1 MKARVPDK
9 TLIAVEKEKAQTD
22 AIKLC
27 VVTFVAS
34 LNDVGLAEST
44 IDKILKKEKSYIDSI
59 RNGNVS
65 WQEIADCLAEEK
77 GINFDWIEESANNAR
92 KH

>member
-1 MKARVPDK
+1 MKARVPDR
-9 TLIAVEKEKAQTD
+9 TMIAAERDKAQTD

-27 VVTFVAS
+27 IVTFVAS

-59 RNGNVS
+59 RNGNVE
-65 WQEIADCLAEEK
+65 WQEIAESLQEEK
-77 GINFDWIEESANNAR
+77 GITFDWIGES
-92 KH
+92 

>member
-1 MKARVPDK
+1 MKARVPSK
-9 TLIAVEKEKAQTD
+9 TMIASERNKAQTD

-27 VVTFVAS
+27 IVTFVAS

-59 RNGNVS
+59 RSGNVE
-65 WQEIADCLAEEK
+65 WQEIAETLHEEK
-77 GINFDWIEESANNAR
+77 GITFDWIGEDAR
-92 KH
+92 TDQT

>member
-1 MKARVPDK
+1 MKARVPDQTTIQK
-9 TLIAVEKEKAQTD
+9 AVESAKNKAQTD

-27 VVTFVAS
+27 IVTFVAS

-59 RNGNVS
+59 RNGNVE
-65 WQEIADCLAEEK
+65 WQEIAETLYEEK
-77 GINFDWIEESANNAR
+77 RISFDWIGDS
-92 KH
+92 

>member
-9 TLIAVEKEKAQTD
+9 TMIANERDKAQTN

-27 VVTFVAS
+27 IVTFVAS

-59 RNGNVS
+59 RNGNVE
-65 WQEIADCLAEEK
+65 WQEIAETLREEK
-77 GINFDWIEESANNAR
+77 GITFDWIGDS
-92 KH
+92 